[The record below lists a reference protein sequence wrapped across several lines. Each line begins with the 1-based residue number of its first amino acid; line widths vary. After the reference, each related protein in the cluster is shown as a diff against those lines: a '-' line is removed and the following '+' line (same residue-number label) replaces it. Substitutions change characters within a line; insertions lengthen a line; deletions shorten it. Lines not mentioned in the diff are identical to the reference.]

1 MPKPTLG
8 SKRKLADAITDE
20 PPEPHQP
27 PTKLWKEIK
36 QGMSQLKESVVT
48 AKDGRYYGKLPK
60 ERLESLA
67 VHERGD
73 IYPTILPSLCQS
85 SAAPPKQS
93 LRVRSNLCTRCSKI
107 DLDAL
112 LSRPHKTKAGQPAKN
127 LSPFPN
133 WKIDSCALCSLLS
146 SIMDLPYWPSGRKVP
161 LRTFSSNRMEDKAW
175 NSISTNLLQAG
186 YSLRYIV
193 SQPEG
198 MEGPVRIIKDEIEK
212 TDFET
217 VKSWISL
224 CQNKHTKICSIEDPS
239 FVPGLKL
246 IDCITSNIILAEDK
260 PYVTLSYV
268 WGSGSELSDNLN
280 KLPETLPNTIK
291 VRGSGSEVSDN
302 LNKLPETLP
311 NTIKDAI
318 IVTKNLGYRYLW
330 VDRYC
335 IDQKNKEELADQCG
349 KMDLIYQNA
358 ELTII
363 AAVSKDPTYG
373 LPGVSLRKRKAQHLT
388 TCSKIGKHFLIST
401 QTSLEGEVKETQWK
415 TRAWT
420 YQEALLSRRRLVFV
434 EEQMYFECYGMYCY
448 ESVHFPLQTMHKK
461 DMQGFKSVFCSKNL
475 VGIFP
480 KGVGITIIDI
490 VQRIEEY
497 SKLKLTNPSD
507 ILRGMLGIFN
517 AFRRSRLGIYH
528 CLGIPI
534 LPSIAQRAKPIEGW
548 TPSMGFFFGLFWD
561 LQERSERRNGFPSW
575 SWTGWYGPVKW
586 DWGYGETWPEVKID
600 PGVQLSVELIDG
612 QILKWENFQEINSKG
627 NMLSHLSN
635 IIYLAAWTVEIP
647 ILKREQQTDKD
658 EYRAMLKLVDGGYL
672 NWKFK
677 STSRIEFRPGQVC
690 KGIILGHHRSSLSTG
705 PAILVIGKVN
715 DTMERIGLGWVD
727 QWYYERWSKDG
738 VWENKNYAWRNPDL
752 LEPLE
757 LVKSWEEIRLG

>member
-1 MPKPTLG
+1 MPKPTLE

-20 PPEPHQP
+20 RPEPHQP
-27 PTKLWKEIK
+27 PTKLRKEIK
-36 QGMSQLKESVVT
+36 QRKSQLNESIIT
-48 AKDGRYYGKLPK
+48 AKDGRHHAKLPR
-60 ERLESLA
+60 ERLESL
-67 VHERGD
+67 VVNERD
-73 IYPTILPSLCQS
+73 DSYPTILPSLCQS
-85 SAAPPKQS
+85 LVIPPKRS
-93 LRVRSNLCTRCSKI
+93 LRVQSNLCTRCSQI

-127 LSPFPN
+127 LSPVPD

-146 SIMDLPYWPSGRKVP
+146 STMDLSNWPSGRRVP
-161 LRTFSSNRMEDKAW
+161 LRTYSSNKMEDKAW

-186 YSLRYIV
+186 YSGGYIV

-198 MEGPVRIIKDEIEK
+198 IEGPVRIIKGEIEM
-212 TDFET
+212 TNFET
-217 VKSWISL
+217 VKNWISL
-224 CQNKHTKICSIEDPS
+224 CQNKHTKVCSIEDPS

-246 IDCITSNIILAEDK
+246 IDCITRDIILAEDK
-260 PYVTLSYV
+260 PYVAMSYV
-268 WGSGSELSDNLN
+268 WGSGSE
-280 KLPETLPNTIK
+280 
-291 VRGSGSEVSDN
+291 VSEN

-318 IVTKNLGYRYLW
+318 IVTKRLGYRYLW

-335 IDQKNKEELADQCG
+335 IDQKNEEEKADQCG

-363 AAVSKDPTYG
+363 AAAGKDPTYG
-373 LPGVSLRKRKAQHLT
+373 LPGVSLRKRNAQHLT

-401 QTSLEGEVKETQWK
+401 QSWLKGEVKETEWR

-420 YQEALLSRRRLVFV
+420 YQEALLSRRRLVFT
-434 EEQMYFECYGMYCY
+434 EEQMYFECYGMYCC
-448 ESVHFPLQTMHKK
+448 ESVQFPLQTMHRE
-461 DMQGFKSVFCSKNL
+461 DMQGFKSVFCSKRMI
-475 VGIFP
+475 GIFP
-480 KGVGITIIDI
+480 KGVGTTSIDI
-490 VQRIEEY
+490 VRRIEEY

-517 AFRRSRLGIYH
+517 AFQRSRLGIYH

-534 LPSIAQRAKPIEGW
+534 LPAITQIAKPIEGW

-586 DWGYGETWPEVKID
+586 EWADSMTWPGVTID

-612 QILKWENFQEINSKG
+612 QILKWETFQEINSKH

-635 IIYLAAWTVEIP
+635 IIYLAAWTVEIS
-647 ILKREQQTDKD
+647 ILEREQQKDKD
-658 EYRAMLKLVDGGYL
+658 EYKAMLKLEDGGYL
-672 NWKFK
+672 DWEFK

-690 KGIILGHHRSSLSTG
+690 KGIILGHDRSGFATG
-705 PAILVIGKVN
+705 PSILVIGKVN

-727 QWYYERWSKDG
+727 QWNYKRWNKDG
-738 VWENKNYAWRNPDL
+738 VWEFANDEEFFLWRNPDT